1 MRRLVVAVGL
11 LVMLVLIAAGVWWQ
25 MRPQAAPWPIL
36 VQRGDGNLVLM
47 DEAGNEQALT
57 TEGDGR
63 SLLYLYPTPAPDGRS
78 IAVVALRQGAETPAA
93 SLLVL
98 GLDGQRNVLFDQPGK
113 LPFYL
118 SWAPRGNGGRIAF
131 LVGSAGAMALHTAV
145 TGEDPN
151 ATLVAEGQPNY
162 FAWSPDGERLLL
174 HLGGE
179 APAGRLGIYDW
190 GASEPQLFEA
200 QPALFNTPAWL
211 QDGNSAFVMLR
222 QENSTSLATIDAQGM
237 VLQRLAD
244 VEPNTRFVL
253 APGSQQLAYVQP
265 GADPLGELHLVAAD
279 GSGDRTVER
288 SVIGAVWSP
297 RGDTLAFLTLA
308 EDQFTPG
315 QAPLLRWN
323 AVSVAGTARPL
334 VEFRPTAQFIELLP
348 FFDQYAQSHRLW
360 DQDGNRLLYATGDG
374 VFALDVRD
382 GATQRIGDGVLG
394 LWME

>member
-1 MRRLVVAVGL
+1 
-11 LVMLVLIAAGVWWQ
+11 
-25 MRPQAAPWPIL
+25 
-36 VQRGDGNLVLM
+36 
-47 DEAGNEQALT
+47 
-57 TEGDGR
+57 
-63 SLLYLYPTPAPDGRS
+63 
-78 IAVVALRQGAETPAA
+78 
-93 SLLVL
+93 
-98 GLDGQRNVLFDQPGK
+98 
-113 LPFYL
+113 
-118 SWAPRGNGGRIAF
+118 
-131 LVGSAGAMALHTAV
+131 
-145 TGEDPN
+145 
-151 ATLVAEGQPNY
+151 
-162 FAWSPDGERLLL
+162 
-174 HLGGE
+174 
-179 APAGRLGIYDW
+179 
-190 GASEPQLFEA
+190 
-200 QPALFNTPAWL
+200 
-211 QDGNSAFVMLR
+211 MLR